1 MSLREAYEKAKQHKL
16 QILITIVFVVGL
28 VLIAICLYLVFIYP
42 ENQVSQLGITNVT
55 EKANLVNQT
64 RTTSISFIALFA
76 QIFGGVAVGVGI
88 YFAWGNLK
96 VAQATLESNQKDAE
110 KKLEVAQEGQITER
124 FTRAVDQLGNEKL
137 EIRLGGIYALER
149 ISNESEKDYWPIM
162 EILTAYIRKNSNAEN
177 VATKKVIH
185 LDMDIQANE
194 SIKSEVIEVRK
205 ISLDIQA
212 ILTVLGKRQHSVNYG
227 DSNHLNL
234 RATCLQGADLVKA
247 HLEGA
252 DLIMAHFEGADL
264 NDAHL
269 EGAYLN
275 EACLRGAMNLHK
287 AHFEG
292 AILMN
297 VNLAGAHLSNLE
309 NAIFI
314 KANLKGASLFMAHL
328 ERAILTEA
336 NLEGAHLY
344 EAHLEGANLDKAN
357 LKKANLR
364 KANLEGAVLIE
375 AYLEEADLDKTN
387 LEGVVFIKA
396 NLKGA
401 KFLTIDQ
408 LSKVKTLYDAKID
421 EELLIPLKEKFP
433 ELFEKP
439 DSIIVAKSGY
449 TIFF

>member
-1 MSLREAYEKAKQHKL
+1 
-16 QILITIVFVVGL
+16 
-28 VLIAICLYLVFIYP
+28 
-42 ENQVSQLGITNVT
+42 
-55 EKANLVNQT
+55 
-64 RTTSISFIALFA
+64 
-76 QIFGGVAVGVGI
+76 
-88 YFAWGNLK
+88 
-96 VAQATLESNQKDAE
+96 
-110 KKLEVAQEGQITER
+110 
-124 FTRAVDQLGNEKL
+124 
-137 EIRLGGIYALER
+137 
-149 ISNESEKDYWPIM
+149 M
-162 EILTAYIRKNSNAEN
+162 EILTAYVRKNSKAEN

-194 SIKSEVIEVRK
+194 SIKSEVTEVRK

-234 RATCLQGADLVKA
+234 RSTCLQGADLVKA

-252 DLIMAHFEGADL
+252 DLIMANFEGADL

-275 EACLRGAMNLHK
+275 DARLKGAMNLRK

-297 VNLAGAHLSNLE
+297 VNLTGAHLSNLE

-336 NLEGAHLY
+336 
-344 EAHLEGANLDKAN
+344 HLEGANFEKAN

-364 KANLEGAVLIE
+364 KANLEGAILIE
-375 AYLEEADLDKTN
+375 AHLEEADLDKTN

-439 DSIIVAKSGY
+439 DSIIIAKSGY